1 LLLRAAAL
9 FSCNNPSSW
18 RVSITLVGS
27 QDEEDVRRLVDARE
41 YRAAFELLLSRY
53 GKKVFHLAYSFVRE
67 PSRAEDMTQEVFL
80 KLWRALPG
88 YSGEASFSTWI
99 YVIARNTCLTHL
111 RKQSHRKALSLEE
124 PAVQAAADR
133 ARHAPPPGDERL
145 DCAKLLAALSQDQRQ
160 LVTLYYLEGRSCDQV
175 AGMLGV
181 AAGTVRSQLHRVRR
195 RFAEAAGSRPL
206 PREVER

>member
-1 LLLRAAAL
+1 M
-9 FSCNNPSSW
+9 
-18 RVSITLVGS
+18 TLVGS
-27 QDEEDVRRLVDARE
+27 QDEEDIRRLVDARE
-41 YRAAFELLLSRY
+41 YRGAFELLLSRY

-67 PSRAEDMTQEVFL
+67 HSRAEDMTQEVFL

-111 RKQSHRKALSLEE
+111 RNQSHRKALSLEE

-133 ARHAPPPGDERL
+133 VRHALPAGGERL
-145 DCAKLLAALSQDQRQ
+145 DCAKLLAALNEEQRQ
-160 LVTLYYLEGRSCDQV
+160 VVTLYYLEGRSCDEV

-181 AAGTVRSQLHRVRR
+181 AAGTVRSQLHRARR
-195 RFAEAAGSRPL
+195 RFAEAAGARAL
-206 PREVER
+206 PKEVER

>member
-9 FSCNNPSSW
+9 FSCNNPSGW

-41 YRAAFELLLSRY
+41 YRPAFELLLSRY

-111 RKQSHRKALSLEE
+111 RKQSHRKTLSLEE

-133 ARHAPPPGDERL
+133 ARHALPPGGERL

-160 LVTLYYLEGRSCDQV
+160 LVTLYYLEGRSCDEV

-181 AAGTVRSQLHRVRR
+181 AAGTIRSQLHRVRR
-195 RFAEAAGSRPL
+195 RFAGAGGSRPL
-206 PREVER
+206 PKEVER